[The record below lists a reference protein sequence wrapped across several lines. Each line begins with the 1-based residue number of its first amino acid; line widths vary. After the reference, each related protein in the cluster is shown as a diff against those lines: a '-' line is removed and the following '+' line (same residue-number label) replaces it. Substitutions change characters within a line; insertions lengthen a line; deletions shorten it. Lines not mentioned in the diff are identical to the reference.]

1 MKKRKGA
8 FRVMYKDKKIVWIFL
23 LPALLF
29 LVGFLYIPFFMSVYN
44 SFFSI
49 SDLAAINKTWV
60 GIGNY
65 AELMRDTNI
74 HTALGNTLI
83 MMILTV
89 VFELG
94 LGAVFALFVDSI
106 RRGAKFYRTV
116 FFFPVVISATA
127 IGLMFVLFYE
137 YNIGLFNQ
145 VLMKFG
151 AEKHLWMTT
160 SSALYMIAIP
170 TVWQYVGF
178 YFVLILTG
186 ISTIPEDIYES
197 AYLDGITGFKKTIY
211 ITLPLI
217 KGVLKSSLIL
227 VITGTLKIFD
237 LAWTIAPK
245 GIPDGSTYLL
255 GTYQYNMVYE
265 AYRVG
270 YGCAIA
276 VLIVVLGLGISL
288 LVNKFLKAEEM

>member
-1 MKKRKGA
+1 M
-8 FRVMYKDKKIVWIFL
+8 MYKDKKIVWIFL

-29 LVGFLYIPFFMSVYN
+29 FMCFLYIPFFMSIYN
-44 SFFSI
+44 SLFTI
-49 SDLAAINKTWV
+49 SDPAAVNRTWV
-60 GIGNY
+60 GLGNY
-65 AELMRDTNI
+65 IELIGDTNI
-74 HTALGNTLI
+74 HTALINTAI
-83 MMILTV
+83 MMVLMI

-94 LGAVFALFVDSI
+94 LGALFALFVDGV

-127 IGLMFVLFYE
+127 IGLMFLLFYD

-145 VLMKFG
+145 LLMKFG
-151 AEKHLWMTT
+151 AEKHLWMTE

-170 TVWQYVGF
+170 TIWQYVGF
-178 YFVLILTG
+178 YFVIVLTG

-197 AYLDGITGFKKTIY
+197 AYLDGITGIKKTIY

-245 GIPDGSTYLL
+245 GMPNGKTYLL

-265 AYRVG
+265 AYRIG

-276 VLIVVLGLGISL
+276 VLIVLLGLGISL
-288 LVNKFLKAEEM
+288 IVNKFLKAEEL

>member
-1 MKKRKGA
+1 
-8 FRVMYKDKKIVWIFL
+8 MYKDKKIVWIFL

-29 LVGFLYIPFFMSVYN
+29 FMCFLYIPFFMSVYN
-44 SFFSI
+44 SLFTI
-49 SDLAAINKTWV
+49 SDPAAVNRTWV
-60 GIGNY
+60 GLGNY
-65 AELMRDTNI
+65 IELIGDTNI
-74 HTALGNTLI
+74 HTALINTAI
-83 MMILTV
+83 MMVLMI

-94 LGAVFALFVDSI
+94 LGALFALFVDGV

-127 IGLMFVLFYE
+127 IGLMFLLFYD

-145 VLMKFG
+145 LLMKFG
-151 AEKHLWMTT
+151 AQKHLWMTER
-160 SSALYMIAIP
+160 SALYMIAIP
-170 TVWQYVGF
+170 TIWQYVGF
-178 YFVLILTG
+178 YFVIVLTG

-197 AYLDGITGFKKTIY
+197 AYLDGITGIKKTIY
-211 ITLPLI
+211 ITIPLI

-245 GIPDGSTYLL
+245 GMPNGRTYLL

-276 VLIVVLGLGISL
+276 VLIVLLGLGISL
-288 LVNKFLKAEEM
+288 LVNKFLKAEEL

>member
-1 MKKRKGA
+1 MI
-8 FRVMYKDKKIVWIFL
+8 YKDKKIVVLFL
-23 LPALLF
+23 FPAILF
-29 LVGFLYIPFFMSVYN
+29 LVGFLYIPFLMSIANSAYN
-44 SFFSI
+44 I
-49 SDLAAINKTWV
+49 TDMAGINKTFIGW
-60 GIGNY
+60 GNY
-65 AELMRDTNI
+65 AELIRDVNI
-74 HTALGNTLI
+74 HTAIKNTFI
-83 MMILTV
+83 MMILCV

-94 LGAVFALFVDSI
+94 LGALFALFVDGI

-127 IGLMFVLFYE
+127 IGLMFVLFYD

-145 VLMKFG
+145 LIMKFG
-151 AEKHLWMTT
+151 GDKVLWMTEA
-160 SSALYMIAIP
+160 SAIYMIAIP
-170 TVWQYVGF
+170 TIWQYVGF
-178 YFVLILTG
+178 YFVLVLTG
-186 ISTIPEDIYES
+186 ISAIPEDIYES
-197 AYLDGITGFKKTIY
+197 AYLDGITGVKKTIY

-227 VITGTLKIFD
+227 VITGALKIFD
-237 LAWTIAPK
+237 LAWIIAPK
-245 GIPDGSTYLL
+245 GVPGGKSYLL

-288 LVNKFLKAEEM
+288 LVNKFLKEEEL

>member
-1 MKKRKGA
+1 MI
-8 FRVMYKDKKIVWIFL
+8 YKDKKIIVLFL
-23 LPALLF
+23 FPAILF
-29 LVGFLYIPFFMSVYN
+29 LVGFLYIPFLMSVANSAYN
-44 SFFSI
+44 I
-49 SDLAAINKTWV
+49 TDLAGINKTFIGW
-60 GIGNY
+60 GNY
-65 AELMRDTNI
+65 TELIRDVNI
-74 HTALGNTLI
+74 HTAIKNTFI
-83 MMILTV
+83 MMILCV

-94 LGAVFALFVDSI
+94 LGALFALFVDGI

-127 IGLMFVLFYE
+127 IGLMFVLFYD

-145 VLMKFG
+145 LIMKFG
-151 AEKHLWMTT
+151 GDKVLWMTEA
-160 SSALYMIAIP
+160 SAIYMIAIP
-170 TVWQYVGF
+170 TIWQYVGF
-178 YFVLILTG
+178 YFVLVLTG
-186 ISTIPEDIYES
+186 ISAIPEDIYES
-197 AYLDGITGFKKTIY
+197 AYLDGITGIKKTIY
-211 ITLPLI
+211 ITIPLI

-227 VITGTLKIFD
+227 VITGALKIFD

-245 GIPDGSTYLL
+245 GVPSGKSYLL

-288 LVNKFLKAEEM
+288 LVNKFLKEEEL

>member
-1 MKKRKGA
+1 
-8 FRVMYKDKKIVWIFL
+8 
-23 LPALLF
+23 
-29 LVGFLYIPFFMSVYN
+29 
-44 SFFSI
+44 
-49 SDLAAINKTWV
+49 
-60 GIGNY
+60 
-65 AELMRDTNI
+65 
-74 HTALGNTLI
+74 
-83 MMILTV
+83 MILCV

-94 LGAVFALFVDSI
+94 LGALFALFVDGI

-127 IGLMFVLFYE
+127 IGLMFVLFYD

-145 VLMKFG
+145 LIMKFG
-151 AEKHLWMTT
+151 GDKVLWMTEA
-160 SSALYMIAIP
+160 SAIYMIAIP
-170 TVWQYVGF
+170 TIWQYVGF
-178 YFVLILTG
+178 YFVLVLTG
-186 ISTIPEDIYES
+186 ISAIPEDIYES
-197 AYLDGITGFKKTIY
+197 AYLDGITGIKKTIY
-211 ITLPLI
+211 ITIPLI

-227 VITGTLKIFD
+227 VITGALKIFD

-245 GIPDGSTYLL
+245 GVPSGKSYLL

-288 LVNKFLKAEEM
+288 LVNKFLKEEEL

>member
-1 MKKRKGA
+1 MI
-8 FRVMYKDKKIVWIFL
+8 YKDKKIVWIFL
-23 LPALLF
+23 LPALIF
-29 LVGFLYIPFFMSVYN
+29 LIGFLYIPFFMSIYN
-44 SFFSI
+44 SLFNI
-49 SDLAAINKTWV
+49 TDLAGVDKTWV
-60 GIGNY
+60 GLQNY
-65 AELMRDTNI
+65 IELFRDTNI
-74 HTALGNTLI
+74 HTSLINTAI
-83 MMILTV
+83 MMVLMV

-94 LGAVFALFVDSI
+94 LGALFALFVDGV

-127 IGLMFVLFYE
+127 IGLMFFLFYD

-145 VLMKFG
+145 ILMKFG
-151 AEKHLWMTT
+151 VEKHLWMNE

-170 TVWQYVGF
+170 TIWQYVGF
-178 YFVLILTG
+178 YFVIVLTG

-245 GIPDGSTYLL
+245 GIPNGKTYLL
-255 GTYQYNMVYE
+255 GTYQYHIVYD

-276 VLIVVLGLGISL
+276 VLIVVIGLGISL
-288 LVNKFLKAEEM
+288 LVNKFLKEEEL

>member
-1 MKKRKGA
+1 M
-8 FRVMYKDKKIVWIFL
+8 MYKDKKIVWMFL

-29 LVGFLYIPFFMSVYN
+29 LIGFLYVPFFMSIYN
-44 SFFSI
+44 SFFNI
-49 SDLAAINKTWV
+49 TDLAAINKTWV
-60 GIGNY
+60 GMSNY
-65 AELMRDTNI
+65 TELLRDSNI
-74 HTALGNTLI
+74 HTAIGNTFI

-94 LGAVFALFVDSI
+94 LGALFALFVDSI

-127 IGLMFVLFYE
+127 IGLMFVLFYD

-145 VLMKFG
+145 ILMKFG
-151 AEKHLWMTT
+151 AEKQLWMTE
-160 SSALYMIAIP
+160 SAALYMIAIP

-178 YFVLILTG
+178 YFVLVLTG

-197 AYLDGITGFKKTIY
+197 AYLDGITGIKKTIY
-211 ITLPLI
+211 ITIPLI

-245 GIPDGSTYLL
+245 GVPNGSTYLL
-255 GTYQYNMVYE
+255 GTYQYHTVYD

-276 VLIVVLGLGISL
+276 VLIVFLGLGISL
-288 LVNKFLKAEEM
+288 LVNKFLKAEEL

>member
-1 MKKRKGA
+1 M
-8 FRVMYKDKKIVWIFL
+8 MYKDKKIVWIFL

-29 LVGFLYIPFFMSVYN
+29 FMCFLYIPFFMSVYN
-44 SFFSI
+44 SLFTI
-49 SDLAAINKTWV
+49 SDPAAVNRTWV
-60 GIGNY
+60 GLGNY
-65 AELMRDTNI
+65 IELIGDTNI
-74 HTALGNTLI
+74 HTALINTAI
-83 MMILTV
+83 MMVLMI

-94 LGAVFALFVDSI
+94 LGALFALFVDGV

-127 IGLMFVLFYE
+127 IGLMFLLFYD

-145 VLMKFG
+145 LLMKFG
-151 AEKHLWMTT
+151 AQKHLWMTER
-160 SSALYMIAIP
+160 SALYMIAIP
-170 TVWQYVGF
+170 TIWQYVGF
-178 YFVLILTG
+178 YFVIVLTG

-197 AYLDGITGFKKTIY
+197 AYLDGITGIKKTIY
-211 ITLPLI
+211 ITIPLI

-245 GIPDGSTYLL
+245 GMPNGKTYLL

-276 VLIVVLGLGISL
+276 VLIVLLGLGISL
-288 LVNKFLKAEEM
+288 LVNKFLKAEEL